1 MDLVNG
7 KVELVHGSGGRA
19 MAELLQEIFFPAFDN
34 EYLRQGNDQALFP
47 VSGKRMVMTTD
58 SHVISPLFFPGGDI
72 GKLAVNGTINDIAMG
87 GAVPLYLSAGFII
100 EEGFPLAD
108 LQKIAISMGEI
119 AKNAGVPIVTGDTK
133 VVEKGKAD
141 GVFINTAGVGMVPDG
156 IELSGNKPRKGDL
169 VIVSGN
175 IGDHG
180 IAVLSCRKGMDFSTN
195 VISDTAPLHQLVRA
209 MIAAVPGKIKCLR
222 DPTRGGLAA
231 VLNELALQAKVGMMI
246 KEKNIPIL
254 PEVKAACDFLGFD
267 PLNLANEGKL
277 VAICSPESSDTL
289 IRAMHHNPLGRQAA
303 IIGEIIDDENNLV
316 HLETIAGGVRII
328 DWLYG
333 DQLPRIC

>member
-1 MDLVNG
+1 MDLING
-7 KVELVHGSGGRA
+7 KVELMHGSGGRA
-19 MAELLQEIFFPAFDN
+19 MGELLKEIFFPAFDN

-47 VSGKRMVMTTD
+47 VSGRRMVMTTD

-108 LQKIAISMGEI
+108 LQKIALSMGKA
-119 AKNAGVPIVTGDTK
+119 AKDAGVPIVTGDTK
-133 VVEKGKAD
+133 VVEKGKGD
-141 GVFINTAGVGMVPDG
+141 GVFINTAGVGTVPEG
-156 IELSGNKPRKGDL
+156 IELSGNKPRKGDAIIL
-169 VIVSGN
+169 SGT

-180 IAVLSCRKGMDFSTN
+180 VAVLSCREGMEFTTN
-195 VISDTAPLHQLVRA
+195 VVSDTAPLHRLVRA
-209 MIAAVPGKIKCLR
+209 MVAAAPGKIKCLR
-222 DPTRGGLAA
+222 DPTRGGLSA
-231 VLNELALQAKVGMMI
+231 VLNELATQAKTGMLI
-246 KEKNIPIL
+246 KEKSVPIL

-267 PLNLANEGKL
+267 AFNLANEGKL
-277 VAICSPESSDTL
+277 VAICAPEAADTL
-289 IRAMHHNPLGRQAA
+289 VKAMHHSPLGRQAA
-303 IIGEIIDDENNLV
+303 VIGEVVDDENHLV
-316 HLETIAGGVRII
+316 RLETVSGGVRVM